1 MLTKFW
7 NLINGSVV
15 PMSLYSP
22 KDVAGDVDEDETDEK
37 EEEETEEEEEEK
49 EIEEEPE
56 TEEESEEEKPD
67 EEEKPKKPKDKV
79 TAAVIKEKQKNKAL
93 RDKIAELEREKRERE
108 ADAQYSKK
116 RQRLIDNQGYTE
128 EEADER
134 IREMRRI
141 DRLEAELRRDKYE
154 RQAEKLESRY
164 PDLPD
169 RLDEF
174 IDIIEASNGKITM
187 AELCKAKLDESS
199 EYDIRTKTEQETML
213 RKKNADSKK
222 IDKGDTKEEK
232 VVRLS
237 PDDERVFKNMNEKR
251 RRAGKPLLT
260 KAQFLDYLHD

>member
-1 MLTKFW
+1 M
-7 NLINGSVV
+7 INEIHSEIFD
-15 PMSLYSP
+15 SP
-22 KDVAGDVDEDETDEK
+22 TSNIVYIVIMNVGKQNKLEMQLKLQQLLDDSMEKEEK
-37 EEEETEEEEEEK
+37 EEEEEEEESEEEEEEK
-49 EIEEEPE
+49 
-56 TEEESEEEKPD
+56 T
-67 EEEKPKKPKDKV
+67 KKPKDKV

-108 ADAQYSKK
+108 VDAQYSKK

-174 IDIIEASNGKITM
+174 IGIIEASNGKITL

-232 VVRLS
+232 TVRLS

-251 RRAGKPLLT
+251 RIAGKPLLT